1 MYKVMAIIRLVPR
14 NVHEGV
20 LQNIMYFNQFVQ
32 VKEMKGIKLI
42 FMLFLFIWSV
52 PSWAVSMCLE
62 MTSATSCTSPSV
74 ATGQPDWT
82 ITCSGITIRGVGVC
96 SSSSTRVASNPTV
109 SSSSYYCWC
118 KMIYPAISDFVRMTS
133 TSWGQFDW
141 CEAACA
147 QRCAQL
153 FYNNSTFKNNIL
165 KTLQR

>member
-1 MYKVMAIIRLVPR
+1 
-14 NVHEGV
+14 
-20 LQNIMYFNQFVQ
+20 MYFNQFVQ

-42 FMLFLFIWSV
+42 FLLFLCIWSV

-62 MTSATSCTSPSV
+62 MTSSTSCTNPGTSV
-74 ATGQPDWT
+74 PISQPDWT
-82 ITCSGITIRGVGVC
+82 IRCSGITIRGVGVC

-133 TSWGQFDW
+133 TAWGQFDW
-141 CEAACA
+141 CEGACA
-147 QRCAQL
+147 QRCSQL
-153 FYNNSTFKNNIL
+153 FYNNATFRNNIL

>member
-1 MYKVMAIIRLVPR
+1 
-14 NVHEGV
+14 
-20 LQNIMYFNQFVQ
+20 MYFNQFVQ

-42 FMLFLFIWSV
+42 FLLFLCIWSV

-62 MTSATSCTSPSV
+62 MTSSTSCTNPGTSV
-74 ATGQPDWT
+74 PISQPDWT
-82 ITCSGITIRGVGVC
+82 IRCSGITIRGVGVC

-133 TSWGQFDW
+133 TAWGQFDW
-141 CEAACA
+141 CEGACA
-147 QRCAQL
+147 QRCSQL
-153 FYNNSTFKNNIL
+153 FYNNAIFRNNIL